1 MCIFGGDGGAGDEA
15 KRARAEEAARQA
27 RIKTGIGGIDS
38 AFSGFDSNFYD
49 GRKQAYLN
57 FAMPQLNEQHD
68 DAYRGL
74 TYQLA
79 RQGLNESSTGA
90 DRFGRLQKTYDMNRQ
105 GVVDKGMETA
115 NNARRDVENARSGLV
130 ADLYATSDP
139 QSAAR
144 SATERAG
151 YLATPTNTT
160 PLGQLF
166 ANTLQGLGT
175 YQGAQQDSQA
185 YNDAVS
191 RYNLSMGG
199 PAVSSGRTVGR

>member
-115 NNARRDVENARSGLV
+115 NNARRAAVLLPTCTRPVTRSLPRVPRPSAPAISPPRRIPLRWASCLLTRCRGL
-130 ADLYATSDP
+130 AP
-139 QSAAR
+139 IRER
-144 SATERAG
+144 SRILRRT
-151 YLATPTNTT
+151 TT
-160 PLGQLF
+160 PC
-166 ANTLQGLGT
+166 
-175 YQGAQQDSQA
+175 
-185 YNDAVS
+185 
-191 RYNLSMGG
+191 
-199 PAVSSGRTVGR
+199 PATT